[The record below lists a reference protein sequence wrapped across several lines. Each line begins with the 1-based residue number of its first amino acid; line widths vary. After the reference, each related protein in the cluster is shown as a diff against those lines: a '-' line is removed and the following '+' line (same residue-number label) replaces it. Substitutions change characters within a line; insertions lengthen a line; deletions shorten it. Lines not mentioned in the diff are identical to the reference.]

1 MGDSLLLSSV
11 FQFSRKIRQS
21 IDKTAGKIRILFKDK
36 DRNWEEIENKLRAE
50 SEVPIVKT
58 SSMEI
63 SSILQ
68 ELKRVEKQLQAIN
81 AMIDPDGTLDAL
93 SNLGFAGPIL
103 PAQPKPKSSPVSQST
118 RPQVQPNCQP
128 EARAFRPAAVPVA
141 AEFENAES
149 ESDFSIHFNRF
160 NPDGEEEDATLRE

>member
-1 MGDSLLLSSV
+1 
-11 FQFSRKIRQS
+11 
-21 IDKTAGKIRILFKDK
+21 
-36 DRNWEEIENKLRAE
+36 
-50 SEVPIVKT
+50 
-58 SSMEI
+58 
-63 SSILQ
+63 
-68 ELKRVEKQLQAIN
+68 
-81 AMIDPDGTLDAL
+81 MIDPDGTLDAL

-160 NPDGEEEDATLRE
+160 NPDGEEEDATLREWHLSVDTKTFHVECLGIKENYNIGFIILEKKKKKVLVKQQLFY

>member
-1 MGDSLLLSSV
+1 MVTENLFFMVSSLTLLC
-11 FQFSRKIRQS
+11 FP
-21 IDKTAGKIRILFKDK
+21 ACL
-36 DRNWEEIENKLRAE
+36 
-50 SEVPIVKT
+50 
-58 SSMEI
+58 
-63 SSILQ
+63 
-68 ELKRVEKQLQAIN
+68 AIN

-93 SNLGFAGPIL
+93 SNLGFASPIL
-103 PAQPKPKSSPVSQST
+103 PAQSKLKSSPVSQST

-128 EARAFRPAAVPVA
+128 EARAVRPAAGPVA